1 MKKRQV
7 PLAVWI
13 FVGLIVGIA
22 AGLILIPVELG
33 GMTGLDIAKT
43 YIKPFGTIFLNLLKF
58 VVVPIVLFSIA
69 SGVISMQD
77 VRKVGS
83 VGGKT
88 VVYYMCTTAFAVLL
102 ALILSTVARGA
113 GLFKTLSTAGLTYAP
128 PAGQSLMDTI
138 VAIFPSNPI
147 TPMANATKLQV
158 MDMTK
163 RLLHM
168 EKVARPDDAADAIAV
183 ALCHARS
190 ATSLLHG
197 IK

>member
-1 MKKRQV
+1 MKKRQM
-7 PLAVWI
+7 PLALWI

-102 ALILSTVARGA
+102 ALILSTVDR
-113 GLFKTLSTAGLTYAP
+113 KST
-128 PAGQSLMDTI
+128 
-138 VAIFPSNPI
+138 
-147 TPMANATKLQV
+147 
-158 MDMTK
+158 
-163 RLLHM
+163 RLNSSH
-168 EKVARPDDAADAIAV
+168 
-183 ALCHARS
+183 
-190 ATSLLHG
+190 
-197 IK
+197 